1 MKYDFNFTATGNGYA
16 DPMIY
21 YNNAVRG
28 LFVYSIVLLIFV
40 VLAYVYIKKTDDI
53 GLSFARAL
61 FASTIVAI
69 LFYYMGKMFGFD
81 LFSGIILMA
90 MVIGTVCSIATLY
103 YYRNRN

>member
-1 MKYDFNFTATGNGYA
+1 MKYDFNTNLTGNGYA

-21 YNNAVRG
+21 YNNAVSG
-28 LFVYSIVLLIFV
+28 LFVYSIVLLIFI
-40 VLAYVYIKKTDDI
+40 VLAYVYIKKTDDV
-53 GLSFARAL
+53 GLSLTRAL

-69 LFYYMGKMFGFD
+69 LFYYMGRMFGFD

-90 MVIGTVCSIATLY
+90 MVIGVVVSTATLY

>member
-1 MKYDFNFTATGNGYA
+1 MKYDFNFSYTNNTYA

-28 LFVYSIVLLIFV
+28 LYVYSIILLIFI
-40 VLAYVYIKKTDDI
+40 VLAYVYIKKTDDV
-53 GLSFARAL
+53 GLSMTRAL
-61 FASTIVAI
+61 FASTIVAM

-81 LFSGIILMA
+81 LFSGVILMA
-90 MVIGTVCSIATLY
+90 MVIGVVCSTATLY

>member
-1 MKYDFNFTATGNGYA
+1 MKYDFNFSYTGNAYA

-28 LFVYSIVLLIFV
+28 MFVYAIILLIFI

-53 GLSFARAL
+53 GLSLTRSL
-61 FASTIVAI
+61 FASTIMAL
-69 LFYYMGKMFGFD
+69 LFYYMGRMFGFD
-81 LFSGIILMA
+81 LFSGVILIAMIIG
-90 MVIGTVCSIATLY
+90 VVVSTATLY